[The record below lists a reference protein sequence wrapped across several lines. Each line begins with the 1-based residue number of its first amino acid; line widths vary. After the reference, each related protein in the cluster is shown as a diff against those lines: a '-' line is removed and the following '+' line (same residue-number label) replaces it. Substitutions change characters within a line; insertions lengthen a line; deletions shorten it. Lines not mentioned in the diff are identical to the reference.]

1 MIAGYWTH
9 VLLYQDLPGE
19 LAAALHAAGPAGIL
33 LAAAALR
40 EACSEGMVRNLAPAV
55 RSTIRELRALEGQ
68 PEYADR
74 AAALRQELEQL
85 LGGTV

>member
-1 MIAGYWTH
+1 
-9 VLLYQDLPGE
+9 
-19 LAAALHAAGPAGIL
+19 
-33 LAAAALR
+33 
-40 EACSEGMVRNLAPAV
+40 MVRNLAPAV

>member
-33 LAAAALR
+33 LAAALQ
-40 EACSEGMVRNLAPAV
+40 EAFSDRMVRNLSPAV